1 MYDATPTNY
10 QLTLP
15 KDHPDGEKPKTENVS
30 TSLEFMADEEK
41 VLIVFDYALSPTKA
55 MKFYRSLPKDSN
67 GQDSC
72 VVHVGDQNWDV
83 PNSINS
89 DVAAWVRSLQ
99 CPIKK
104 NDTLEET
111 SRKKFLISDWF
122 TAAGF
127 EAPAVIIV
135 AGKNMEN
142 DSSFA
147 THCMRAKAKLVVCY
161 FDP

>member
-1 MYDATPTNY
+1 MT
-10 QLTLP
+10 
-15 KDHPDGEKPKTENVS
+15 KNVS
-30 TSLEFMADEEK
+30 ASLEFMADEAK
-41 VLIVFDYALSPTKA
+41 VLIVFDYSLSVTKA
-55 MKFYRSLPKDSN
+55 MKFFSSLPKDSN

-72 VVHVGDQNWDV
+72 VVHTVMHSGKI
-83 PNSINS
+83 PNSNNS

-104 NDTLEET
+104 NDTMEET
-111 SRKKFLISDWF
+111 STKKFLISDWY

-135 AGKNMEN
+135 SDEIMEN
-142 DSSFA
+142 GSRFA

-161 FDP
+161 FQGKLMFQK